1 MFVYLQLNGGA
12 DRKFHLK
19 GKTDA
24 ERAEKAIEL
33 SDHYNSEGLIIAE
46 NEKIVAAV
54 VSTPGAMNG
63 FTVRVFK

>member
-1 MFVYLQLNGGA
+1 MFVYLQLQSEA
-12 DRKFHLK
+12 DHKFYLK
-19 GKTDA
+19 GKTDT

-33 SDHYNSEGLIIAE
+33 SNHYNSEGLILDE
-46 NEKIVAAV
+46 NEKIIAGV